1 MYICKF
7 KKKRFF
13 MKRRNI
19 LALSALI
26 IGTLTTFFA
35 SCNKDTDCTLKVTV
49 KDQLT
54 GLPTEGIYVKA
65 SKYGTAVE
73 SSGYTDANG
82 QLKLIFRDPAVFE
95 VVATKDLGDLYGDSL
110 IYYREGSSSATLKSG
125 ETVELQVILED
136 DTLRRSYGL
145 E

>member
-1 MYICKF
+1 M
-7 KKKRFF
+7 KK
-13 MKRRNI
+13 RNI
-19 LALSALI
+19 LALSALLVSTL
-26 IGTLTTFFA
+26 GTSLLT
-35 SCNKDTDCTLKVTV
+35 SCNKDTDCTLKVVV

-54 GLPTEGIYVKA
+54 QLPADGIFVKA

-73 SSGYTDANG
+73 ASGYSDANG
-82 QLKLIFRDPAVFE
+82 QVKLVFRDPAVFE

-110 IYYREGSSSATLKSG
+110 IYYREGSSSVTLKPG

-136 DTLRRSYGL
+136 DTLRRSYGI